1 MTESRNNKAPTGR
14 RTPKSS
20 SIRWAPKEI
29 DVKPRRQFIILGL
42 FLVGGLVAYST
53 VLNSWFLSDDFAQIG
68 KVLSG
73 DFSVVWGQAQ
83 GGFFRPLFILSYLVD
98 TKIWGARPFGFHLT
112 NVAFHS
118 LNAFL
123 TFVLSLRFVEDL
135 KLTAGAKRMI
145 AIGAGALFLLHPS
158 HTEAGS
164 WISGRADV
172 LATFFCLASLWSSLS
187 YARSTRPAQLAVSLM
202 CFTIALLAKES
213 AICLPFLVLVVG
225 LVIGPA
231 QKKGKSLRQFLLVM
245 ALYFLI
251 LLVFIA
257 VRSFFIGSLVGG
269 YGVSQHLNF
278 SPTWLRDRLLE
289 ASVRSVLPSLPS
301 QLSRFLFK
309 PLQSLV
315 FLSFSLVCAGLVAA
329 AIVLRRNWYGPDD
342 LKEQNRFLLTLV
354 ALFLFSLLPVIN
366 LRLTLYQTQGERFLY
381 LPTVFSCLLMAY
393 LAAILVRRRTLWL
406 AILICVLGF
415 YAVTLYQT
423 NRSWS
428 EAAQLSRSITDEL
441 VDSSTRDRLVIL
453 NAPDNL
459 RGVPVFH
466 NGLSEALEYFQNRKR
481 FKQVEIIAFQ
491 DFQSAA
497 DEVAI
502 TARPGSLSIQPLS
515 DHDSFVRL
523 EPSEC
528 LETTAQSRTSLEL
541 HLKPCA
547 ADADLFF
554 FDRGRMTRL
563 TDR

>member
-1 MTESRNNKAPTGR
+1 VN
-14 RTPKSS
+14 
-20 SIRWAPKEI
+20 
-29 DVKPRRQFIILGL
+29 PRRQFIILGL
-42 FLVGGLVAYST
+42 FLLAGFVVFSNI
-53 VLNSWFLSDDFAQIG
+53 LNSWFLSDDFAQIG

-73 DFSVVWGQAQ
+73 DFSVVWGRAQ

-112 NVAFHS
+112 NVVFHS

-123 TFVLSLRFVEDL
+123 TFVLSLRLLEDL
-135 KLTAGAKRMI
+135 KLTAGQKRMI
-145 AIGAGALFLLHPS
+145 AISAGALFLVHPS
-158 HTEAGS
+158 HSEAVA
-164 WISGRADV
+164 WISGRAD
-172 LATFFCLASLWSSLS
+172 LMATFFCLASLCFYLT
-187 YARSTRPAQLAVSLM
+187 YARGKRPAQLALSLL

-213 AICLPFLVLVVG
+213 AICLPFLVIVVG
-225 LVIGPA
+225 LFTGPA
-231 QKKGKSLRQFLLVM
+231 QKAGRNLRQFLLVT
-245 ALYFLI
+245 ALYFSI
-251 LLVFIA
+251 LLVFVA
-257 VRSFFIGSLVGG
+257 VRSHFIGSLVGG

-289 ASVRSVLPSLPS
+289 ASVRSVLPSLSS

-329 AIVLRRNWYGPDD
+329 AIVFRRRWYGPAD
-342 LKEQNRFLLTLV
+342 LREQNSLLLTLV

-366 LRLTLYQTQGERFLY
+366 LRLTLYQTLGERFLY
-381 LPTVFSCLLMAY
+381 LPTVFSCLLIAY
-393 LAAILVRRRTLWL
+393 VTAILVRRRMLWL
-406 AILICVLGF
+406 SLLTCILGF
-415 YAVTLYQT
+415 YVVSLYQT

-466 NGLSEALEYFQNRKR
+466 NGLPEALEYFQNRKR

-491 DFQSAA
+491 DFQSATDAVAVTA
-497 DEVAI
+497 D
-502 TARPGSLSIQPLS
+502 PGSLSLHALS
-515 DHDSFVRL
+515 DNDSFVRL
-523 EPSEC
+523 EASEC
-528 LETTAQSRTSLEL
+528 LETTSQSKTSLEL

-563 TDR
+563 PDR